1 MSAKKP
7 NLRRVQ
13 SAALHT
19 RDVQAIIAA
28 TGNLYESISVIS
40 RRSRQI
46 STETKEELNQKI
58 SEFNVGTDSLEE
70 IFENKEQIEVSRS
83 YERMPKSTSLATDE
97 LMEGKLFY
105 RYRQSEDDKPSI

>member
-1 MSAKKP
+1 MSTKKLNP
-7 NLRRVQ
+7 RRIP
-13 SAALHT
+13 SANLHT
-19 RDVQAIIAA
+19 RDVREIIAA
-28 TGNLYESISVIS
+28 TGNLYESISVIA

-70 IFENKEQIEVSRS
+70 VFENKEQIEVSRQ

-97 LMEGKLFY
+97 LMEGKIFY
-105 RYRQSEDDKPSI
+105 RYRQSENEKS

>member
-1 MSAKKP
+1 MSSKKS

-13 SAALHT
+13 TSALQT

-28 TGNLYESISVIS
+28 TGNLYESISVIAK
-40 RRSRQI
+40 RSRQI

-58 SEFNVGTDSLEE
+58 SEFSMGTDSLEE
-70 IFENKEQIEVSRS
+70 VFENKEQIEVSRQ

-97 LMEGKLFY
+97 LLEGKIYF
-105 RYRQSEDDKPSI
+105 RYRQTEDEKPS